1 MILFE
6 DEASAVP
13 TITIGED
20 VVSPARIKV
29 VGVGGGGGNA
39 VNRMIQAGIR
49 GVEFIAANTDLQVL
63 KVNRAAQKIQLG
75 LSTSKGMGAG
85 SNPEIGRTRRPR
97 GRRADRRGARR
108 APTWSSSPPA
118 WAAARGPARRPSSR
132 KIASEAGAL
141 VVAIVSKPFAFEGRR
156 KLRFAEDGI
165 AELREYVDT
174 LITIPNE
181 RLYAFVDRNITAW
194 EAFKIADDVLRQAV
208 QGISDLITVPGYVNV
223 DFADVKTVMENMGM
237 ALMGTGTATGEHR
250 AVEAAQKAISNPL
263 LEEQSIQGARA
274 ILINVT
280 GGEDLTL
287 AEFNEACQI
296 VQQAADDDANIIF
309 GLVQDGAMKDQVKVS
324 VIATGFDA
332 PVAARRVAAQVT
344 ERVRPQLTEEMVPE
358 DSGYGVN
365 LVNVRSPKDDI
376 FDIPTFLRQADGLS
390 RRLAP
395 ARSARVVT
403 AAGLE
408 FAVGSGATADAAEGG
423 AGWSSRAAGHCWR
436 RESSSPQRSSPRP
449 TCGRGSGSRSTR
461 PSSGSP
467 PAWRSPGSGC
477 SGPGNGG
484 WWRPARPAN
493 ACWLG
498 MPPCTR

>member
-6 DEASAVP
+6 DEGSTAPA
-13 TITIGED
+13 ITMGEEILT
-20 VVSPARIKV
+20 PARIKV

-63 KVNRAAQKIQLG
+63 RVNRAAQKIQLG
-75 LSTSKGMGAG
+75 ISTSKGMGAG
-85 SNPEIGRTRRPR
+85 SNPEIGRTAALEDAEKIAEALA
-97 GRRADRRGARR
+97 GSDMVFVTAGMGGGTGTGA
-108 APTWSSSPPA
+108 APVVA
-118 WAAARGPARRPSSR
+118 

-141 VVAIVSKPFAFEGRR
+141 VVAIVSKPFSFEGQR
-156 KLRFAEDGI
+156 KSRFAEAGI

-181 RLYAFVDRNITAW
+181 RLYAFVERNITAW
-194 EAFKIADDVLRQAV
+194 EAFRIADDVLRQAV

-309 GLVQDGAMKDQVKVS
+309 GLVQDGGMKDQVKVS

-332 PVAARRVAAQVT
+332 PVAARRAAEKPV
-344 ERVRPQLTEEMVPE
+344 ERTRLPLTEEPIPE

-365 LVNVRSPKDDI
+365 LVVSRNPKDDI
-376 FDIPTFLRQADGLS
+376 FDIPTFLRRQMD
-390 RRLAP
+390 
-395 ARSARVVT
+395 
-403 AAGLE
+403 
-408 FAVGSGATADAAEGG
+408 
-423 AGWSSRAAGHCWR
+423 
-436 RESSSPQRSSPRP
+436 
-449 TCGRGSGSRSTR
+449 
-461 PSSGSP
+461 
-467 PAWRSPGSGC
+467 
-477 SGPGNGG
+477 
-484 WWRPARPAN
+484 
-493 ACWLG
+493 
-498 MPPCTR
+498 

>member
-13 TITIGED
+13 MITIGED

-39 VNRMIQAGIR
+39 VNRMIQSGIR

-85 SNPEIGRTRRPR
+85 SNPEIGRTAALEDAERIAETLA
-97 GRRADRRGARR
+97 GSDMVFVTAGMGGGTGTGA
-108 APTWSSSPPA
+108 APVVA
-118 WAAARGPARRPSSR
+118 

-237 ALMGTGTATGEHR
+237 ALMGTGSATGEHR

-274 ILINVT
+274 ILINVS

-296 VQQAADDDANIIF
+296 VQAAADDDANIIF
-309 GLVQDGAMKDQVKVS
+309 GLVQDGGMKDQVKVS

-332 PVAARRVAAQVT
+332 PVAARRAAEKPA
-344 ERVRPQLTEEMVPE
+344 ERTRLPLSEEAIPE

-365 LVNVRSPKDDI
+365 LVQARSPKDDI
-376 FDIPTFLRQADGLS
+376 IDIPTFLRRQMD
-390 RRLAP
+390 
-395 ARSARVVT
+395 
-403 AAGLE
+403 
-408 FAVGSGATADAAEGG
+408 
-423 AGWSSRAAGHCWR
+423 
-436 RESSSPQRSSPRP
+436 
-449 TCGRGSGSRSTR
+449 
-461 PSSGSP
+461 
-467 PAWRSPGSGC
+467 
-477 SGPGNGG
+477 
-484 WWRPARPAN
+484 
-493 ACWLG
+493 
-498 MPPCTR
+498 

>member
-6 DEASAVP
+6 DEGSTAPS
-13 TITIGED
+13 ISLGEEILN
-20 VVSPARIKV
+20 PARIKV

-63 KVNRAAQKIQLG
+63 RVNRAAQKIQLG
-75 LSTSKGMGAG
+75 VATSKGMGAG
-85 SNPEIGRTRRPR
+85 SNPEIGRTAALEDAEKIAEALA
-97 GRRADRRGARR
+97 GSDMVFVTAGMGGGTGTGA
-108 APTWSSSPPA
+108 APVVA
-118 WAAARGPARRPSSR
+118 

-141 VVAIVSKPFAFEGRR
+141 VVAIVSKPFSFEGQR
-156 KLRFAEDGI
+156 KSRFAEAGI

-181 RLYAFVDRNITAW
+181 RLYAFVERNITAW
-194 EAFKIADDVLRQAV
+194 EAFRIADDVLRQAV

-237 ALMGTGTATGEHR
+237 ALMGTGMASGEHR

-309 GLVQDGAMKDQVKVS
+309 GLVQDGGMKDQVKVS

-332 PVAARRVAAQVT
+332 PVAARRATDKPA
-344 ERVRPQLTEEMVPE
+344 ERTRLPLAEEAIPE

-365 LVNVRSPKDDI
+365 LVQARSPKDDI
-376 FDIPTFLRQADGLS
+376 FDIPTFLRRQMD
-390 RRLAP
+390 
-395 ARSARVVT
+395 
-403 AAGLE
+403 
-408 FAVGSGATADAAEGG
+408 
-423 AGWSSRAAGHCWR
+423 
-436 RESSSPQRSSPRP
+436 
-449 TCGRGSGSRSTR
+449 
-461 PSSGSP
+461 
-467 PAWRSPGSGC
+467 
-477 SGPGNGG
+477 
-484 WWRPARPAN
+484 
-493 ACWLG
+493 
-498 MPPCTR
+498 

>member
-6 DEASAVP
+6 DEGSTAPS
-13 TITIGED
+13 ISLGEEILN
-20 VVSPARIKV
+20 PARIKV

-63 KVNRAAQKIQLG
+63 RVNRAAQKIQLG
-75 LSTSKGMGAG
+75 ISTSKGMGAG
-85 SNPEIGRTRRPR
+85 SNPEIGRTAALEDAEKIAEALA
-97 GRRADRRGARR
+97 GSDMVFVTAGMGGGTGTGA
-108 APTWSSSPPA
+108 APVVA
-118 WAAARGPARRPSSR
+118 

-141 VVAIVSKPFAFEGRR
+141 VVAIVSKPFSFEGQR
-156 KLRFAEDGI
+156 KSRFAEAGI

-181 RLYAFVDRNITAW
+181 RLYAFVERNITAW
-194 EAFKIADDVLRQAV
+194 EAFRIADDVLRQAV

-274 ILINVT
+274 ILINVS

-309 GLVQDGAMKDQVKVS
+309 GLVQDGGMKDQVKVS

-332 PVAARRVAAQVT
+332 PVAARRAAEKPV
-344 ERVRPQLTEEMVPE
+344 ERTRLPLTEEPIPE

-365 LVNVRSPKDDI
+365 LVVSRNPKDDI
-376 FDIPTFLRQADGLS
+376 FDIPTFLRRQMD
-390 RRLAP
+390 
-395 ARSARVVT
+395 
-403 AAGLE
+403 
-408 FAVGSGATADAAEGG
+408 
-423 AGWSSRAAGHCWR
+423 
-436 RESSSPQRSSPRP
+436 
-449 TCGRGSGSRSTR
+449 
-461 PSSGSP
+461 
-467 PAWRSPGSGC
+467 
-477 SGPGNGG
+477 
-484 WWRPARPAN
+484 
-493 ACWLG
+493 
-498 MPPCTR
+498 

>member
-6 DEASAVP
+6 EEGSSVP
-13 TITIGED
+13 AITMTED
-20 VVSPARIKV
+20 VTNPARIKV

-49 GVEFIAANTDLQVL
+49 GVDFIAANTDLQVL

-85 SNPEIGRTRRPR
+85 SNPEIGRTAALEDAERIAEALS
-97 GRRADRRGARR
+97 GSDMVFVTAGMGGGTGTGA
-108 APTWSSSPPA
+108 APVVA
-118 WAAARGPARRPSSR
+118 

-156 KLRFAEDGI
+156 KLRFAEEGI

-181 RLYAFVDRNITAW
+181 RLYAFVERNITAW

-237 ALMGTGTATGEHR
+237 ALMGTGTASGEHR

-309 GLVQDGAMKDQVKVS
+309 GLVQDGGMKEQVKVS

-332 PVAARRVAAQVT
+332 PVAAARRVAAQAP
-344 ERVRPQLTEEMVPE
+344 ERARLPLAEEILPE

-376 FDIPTFLRQADGLS
+376 FDIPTFLRRQMD
-390 RRLAP
+390 
-395 ARSARVVT
+395 
-403 AAGLE
+403 
-408 FAVGSGATADAAEGG
+408 
-423 AGWSSRAAGHCWR
+423 
-436 RESSSPQRSSPRP
+436 
-449 TCGRGSGSRSTR
+449 
-461 PSSGSP
+461 
-467 PAWRSPGSGC
+467 
-477 SGPGNGG
+477 
-484 WWRPARPAN
+484 
-493 ACWLG
+493 
-498 MPPCTR
+498 

>member
-6 DEASAVP
+6 DEGSTAPS
-13 TITIGED
+13 ITMGEEILT
-20 VVSPARIKV
+20 PARIKV

-63 KVNRAAQKIQLG
+63 RVNRAAQKIQLG
-75 LSTSKGMGAG
+75 VATSKGMGAG
-85 SNPEIGRTRRPR
+85 SNPEIGRTAALEDAEKIAEALA
-97 GRRADRRGARR
+97 GSDMVFVTAGMGGGTGTGA
-108 APTWSSSPPA
+108 APVVA
-118 WAAARGPARRPSSR
+118 
-132 KIASEAGAL
+132 KLASEAGAL
-141 VVAIVSKPFAFEGRR
+141 VVAIVSKPFSFEGQR
-156 KLRFAEDGI
+156 KSRFAEAGI

-181 RLYAFVDRNITAW
+181 RLYAFVERNITAW
-194 EAFKIADDVLRQAV
+194 EAFRIADDVLRQAV

-309 GLVQDGAMKDQVKVS
+309 GLVQDGGMKDQVKVS

-332 PVAARRVAAQVT
+332 PVAARRAT
-344 ERVRPQLTEEMVPE
+344 EKPVERTRLPLAEEAIPE

-365 LVNVRSPKDDI
+365 LVVSRSPKDDM
-376 FDIPTFLRQADGLS
+376 FDIPTFLRRQMD
-390 RRLAP
+390 
-395 ARSARVVT
+395 
-403 AAGLE
+403 
-408 FAVGSGATADAAEGG
+408 
-423 AGWSSRAAGHCWR
+423 
-436 RESSSPQRSSPRP
+436 
-449 TCGRGSGSRSTR
+449 
-461 PSSGSP
+461 
-467 PAWRSPGSGC
+467 
-477 SGPGNGG
+477 
-484 WWRPARPAN
+484 
-493 ACWLG
+493 
-498 MPPCTR
+498 

>member
-6 DEASAVP
+6 DEGTAAPS
-13 TITIGED
+13 ITIGED
-20 VVSPARIKV
+20 VMTPARIKV

-63 KVNRAAQKIQLG
+63 RVNRAVQKIQLG
-75 LSTSKGMGAG
+75 VATSKGMGAG
-85 SNPEIGRTRRPR
+85 SNPEIGK
-97 GRRADRRGARR
+97 
-108 APTWSSSPPA
+108 
-118 WAAARGPARRPSSR
+118 AAALEDAERIAEALSGSDMVFVTAGMGGGTGTGAAPVVA
-132 KIASEAGAL
+132 KLASEAGAL
-141 VVAIVSKPFAFEGRR
+141 VVAIVSKPFAFEGRK
-156 KLRFAEDGI
+156 KLRFAEEGI

-274 ILINVT
+274 ILINVS

-287 AEFNEACQI
+287 AELHEACEI
-296 VQQAADDDANIIF
+296 VQQAADDEANIIF
-309 GLVQDGAMKDQVKVS
+309 GLVQDPSLKDQVKVS

-332 PVAARRVAAQVT
+332 PVSRQRVPAAPTLERPRVPLV
-344 ERVRPQLTEEMVPE
+344 EEPLPE
-358 DSGYGVN
+358 ETPYGVN
-365 LVNVRSPKDDI
+365 LVNARAPKDDI
-376 FDIPTFLRQADGLS
+376 FDIPTFLRRQMD
-390 RRLAP
+390 
-395 ARSARVVT
+395 
-403 AAGLE
+403 
-408 FAVGSGATADAAEGG
+408 
-423 AGWSSRAAGHCWR
+423 
-436 RESSSPQRSSPRP
+436 
-449 TCGRGSGSRSTR
+449 
-461 PSSGSP
+461 
-467 PAWRSPGSGC
+467 
-477 SGPGNGG
+477 
-484 WWRPARPAN
+484 
-493 ACWLG
+493 
-498 MPPCTR
+498 

>member
-6 DEASAVP
+6 DESNVAPA
-13 TITIGED
+13 ITIGED
-20 VVSPARIKV
+20 LLTPARIKV

-63 KVNRAAQKIQLG
+63 KVNRAPTKIQLG
-75 LSTSKGMGAG
+75 LATSKGMGAG
-85 SNPEIGRTRRPR
+85 SNPEVGK
-97 GRRADRRGARR
+97 
-108 APTWSSSPPA
+108 
-118 WAAARGPARRPSSR
+118 AAALEDAEQIAAALAGSDMVFVTAGMGGGTGTGAAPVVA

-141 VVAIVSKPFAFEGRR
+141 VVAIVSKPFSFEGRR

-237 ALMGTGTATGEHR
+237 ALMGTGSATGEHR

-309 GLVQDGAMKDQVKVS
+309 GLVQDAAMKDQVKVS

-332 PVAARRVAAQVT
+332 PVAARRVAAQPS
-344 ERVRPQLTEEMVPE
+344 ERARPPLSDELPPEE
-358 DSGYGVN
+358 SGYGVN

-376 FDIPTFLRQADGLS
+376 FDIPTFLRRQMD
-390 RRLAP
+390 
-395 ARSARVVT
+395 
-403 AAGLE
+403 
-408 FAVGSGATADAAEGG
+408 
-423 AGWSSRAAGHCWR
+423 
-436 RESSSPQRSSPRP
+436 
-449 TCGRGSGSRSTR
+449 
-461 PSSGSP
+461 
-467 PAWRSPGSGC
+467 
-477 SGPGNGG
+477 
-484 WWRPARPAN
+484 
-493 ACWLG
+493 
-498 MPPCTR
+498 

>member
-13 TITIGED
+13 AITIGED
-20 VVSPARIKV
+20 VVNPARIKV

-49 GVEFIAANTDLQVL
+49 GVDFIAANTDLQVL

-75 LSTSKGMGAG
+75 IATSKGMGAG
-85 SNPEIGRTRRPR
+85 SNPEIGRTAALEDAERIAESLT
-97 GRRADRRGARR
+97 GSDMVFVTAGMGGGTGTGA
-108 APTWSSSPPA
+108 APVVA
-118 WAAARGPARRPSSR
+118 

-141 VVAIVSKPFAFEGRR
+141 VVAIVSKPFSFEGRR
-156 KLRFAEDGI
+156 KLRFAEEGI

-296 VQQAADDDANIIF
+296 VQQAADEDANIIF
-309 GLVQDGAMKDQVKVS
+309 GLVQDGGMQEQVKVS

-332 PVAARRVAAQVT
+332 PVAARRVAAQPS
-344 ERVRPQLTEEMVPE
+344 EKARLPLAEEALPE

-365 LVNVRSPKDDI
+365 LVNVRNPKDDI
-376 FDIPTFLRQADGLS
+376 FDIPTFLRRQMD
-390 RRLAP
+390 
-395 ARSARVVT
+395 
-403 AAGLE
+403 
-408 FAVGSGATADAAEGG
+408 
-423 AGWSSRAAGHCWR
+423 
-436 RESSSPQRSSPRP
+436 
-449 TCGRGSGSRSTR
+449 
-461 PSSGSP
+461 
-467 PAWRSPGSGC
+467 
-477 SGPGNGG
+477 
-484 WWRPARPAN
+484 
-493 ACWLG
+493 
-498 MPPCTR
+498 

>member
-1 MILFE
+1 
-6 DEASAVP
+6 
-13 TITIGED
+13 
-20 VVSPARIKV
+20 PARIKV

-49 GVEFIAANTDLQVL
+49 GVDFLAANTDLQVL

-75 LSTSKGMGAG
+75 IATSKGMGAG
-85 SNPEIGRTRRPR
+85 SNPEIGRTAALEDAERIAEALS
-97 GRRADRRGARR
+97 GSDMVFVTAGMGGGTGTGA
-108 APTWSSSPPA
+108 APVVA
-118 WAAARGPARRPSSR
+118 

-156 KLRFAEDGI
+156 KLRYAEEGI

-309 GLVQDGAMKDQVKVS
+309 GLVQDAALHDQVKVS

-332 PVAARRVAAQVT
+332 PVAARRAAAQVA
-344 ERVRPQLTEEMVPE
+344 ERPRLPIAEELVPE

-365 LVNVRSPKDDI
+365 LVNVRGPKDDI
-376 FDIPTFLRQADGLS
+376 FDIPTFLRRQMD
-390 RRLAP
+390 
-395 ARSARVVT
+395 
-403 AAGLE
+403 
-408 FAVGSGATADAAEGG
+408 
-423 AGWSSRAAGHCWR
+423 
-436 RESSSPQRSSPRP
+436 
-449 TCGRGSGSRSTR
+449 
-461 PSSGSP
+461 
-467 PAWRSPGSGC
+467 
-477 SGPGNGG
+477 
-484 WWRPARPAN
+484 
-493 ACWLG
+493 
-498 MPPCTR
+498 

>member
-6 DEASAVP
+6 DEGSTAPA
-13 TITIGED
+13 ITLGEEILN
-20 VVSPARIKV
+20 PARIKV

-63 KVNRAAQKIQLG
+63 RVNRAAQKIQLG
-75 LSTSKGMGAG
+75 VATSKGMGAG
-85 SNPEIGRTRRPR
+85 SNPEIGRTAALEDAEKIAEALA
-97 GRRADRRGARR
+97 GSDMVFVTAGMGGGTGTGA
-108 APTWSSSPPA
+108 APVVA
-118 WAAARGPARRPSSR
+118 

-141 VVAIVSKPFAFEGRR
+141 VVAIVSKPFSFEGQR
-156 KLRFAEDGI
+156 KSRFAEAGI

-181 RLYAFVDRNITAW
+181 RLYAFVERNITAW
-194 EAFKIADDVLRQAV
+194 EAFRIADDVLRQAV

-332 PVAARRVAAQVT
+332 PVAARRAAET
-344 ERVRPQLTEEMVPE
+344 PIERTRLPLSEEAIPE

-365 LVNVRSPKDDI
+365 HVQARSPKDDI
-376 FDIPTFLRQADGLS
+376 FDIPTFLRRQMD
-390 RRLAP
+390 
-395 ARSARVVT
+395 
-403 AAGLE
+403 
-408 FAVGSGATADAAEGG
+408 
-423 AGWSSRAAGHCWR
+423 
-436 RESSSPQRSSPRP
+436 
-449 TCGRGSGSRSTR
+449 
-461 PSSGSP
+461 
-467 PAWRSPGSGC
+467 
-477 SGPGNGG
+477 
-484 WWRPARPAN
+484 
-493 ACWLG
+493 
-498 MPPCTR
+498 

>member
-1 MILFE
+1 MTLFE
-6 DEASAVP
+6 DEGSTVP
-13 TITIGED
+13 AITMTED
-20 VVSPARIKV
+20 VTNPARIKV

-49 GVEFIAANTDLQVL
+49 GVDFIAANTDLQVL

-75 LSTSKGMGAG
+75 LATSKGMGAG
-85 SNPEIGRTRRPR
+85 SNPEIGRTAALEDAERIAEALS
-97 GRRADRRGARR
+97 GSDMVFVTAGMGGGTGTGA
-108 APTWSSSPPA
+108 APVVA
-118 WAAARGPARRPSSR
+118 

-156 KLRFAEDGI
+156 KLRFAEEGI

-274 ILINVT
+274 ILINVS

-287 AEFNEACQI
+287 AELHEACEI
-296 VQQAADDDANIIF
+296 VQQAADDEANIIF
-309 GLVQDGAMKDQVKVS
+309 GLVQDPALKDQVKVS

-332 PVAARRVAAQVT
+332 PVSRQRVPAAPT
-344 ERVRPQLTEEMVPE
+344 IERPRPLVEEPLPE
-358 DSGYGVN
+358 ESAYGVN
-365 LVNVRSPKDDI
+365 LLNGPRAPKDDI
-376 FDIPTFLRQADGLS
+376 FDIPTFLRRQMD
-390 RRLAP
+390 
-395 ARSARVVT
+395 
-403 AAGLE
+403 
-408 FAVGSGATADAAEGG
+408 
-423 AGWSSRAAGHCWR
+423 
-436 RESSSPQRSSPRP
+436 
-449 TCGRGSGSRSTR
+449 
-461 PSSGSP
+461 
-467 PAWRSPGSGC
+467 
-477 SGPGNGG
+477 
-484 WWRPARPAN
+484 
-493 ACWLG
+493 
-498 MPPCTR
+498 

>member
-6 DEASAVP
+6 DEGSTAPS
-13 TITIGED
+13 ISLGEEILT
-20 VVSPARIKV
+20 PARIKV

-63 KVNRAAQKIQLG
+63 RVNRAGQKIQLG
-75 LSTSKGMGAG
+75 ISTSKGMGAG
-85 SNPEIGRTRRPR
+85 SNPEIGRTAALEDAEKIAEALA
-97 GRRADRRGARR
+97 GSDMVFVTAGMGGGTGTGA
-108 APTWSSSPPA
+108 APVVA
-118 WAAARGPARRPSSR
+118 

-141 VVAIVSKPFAFEGRR
+141 VVAIVSKPFAFEGQR
-156 KLRFAEDGI
+156 KSRFAEAGI

-181 RLYAFVDRNITAW
+181 RLYAFVERNITAW
-194 EAFKIADDVLRQAV
+194 EAFRIADDVLRQAV

-309 GLVQDGAMKDQVKVS
+309 GLVQDGGMKDQVKVS

-332 PVAARRVAAQVT
+332 PVAARRAAEKPV
-344 ERVRPQLTEEMVPE
+344 ERTRLPLTEEPIPE

-365 LVNVRSPKDDI
+365 LVQTRNPKDDI
-376 FDIPTFLRQADGLS
+376 FDIPTFLRRQMD
-390 RRLAP
+390 
-395 ARSARVVT
+395 
-403 AAGLE
+403 
-408 FAVGSGATADAAEGG
+408 
-423 AGWSSRAAGHCWR
+423 
-436 RESSSPQRSSPRP
+436 
-449 TCGRGSGSRSTR
+449 
-461 PSSGSP
+461 
-467 PAWRSPGSGC
+467 
-477 SGPGNGG
+477 
-484 WWRPARPAN
+484 
-493 ACWLG
+493 
-498 MPPCTR
+498 

>member
-1 MILFE
+1 MVFVT
-6 DEASAVP
+6 A
-13 TITIGED
+13 GM
-20 VVSPARIKV
+20 
-29 VGVGGGGGNA
+29 GGGTGTG
-39 VNRMIQAGIR
+39 
-49 GVEFIAANTDLQVL
+49 AAPV
-63 KVNRAAQKIQLG
+63 VA
-75 LSTSKGMGAG
+75 
-85 SNPEIGRTRRPR
+85 
-97 GRRADRRGARR
+97 
-108 APTWSSSPPA
+108 
-118 WAAARGPARRPSSR
+118 

-309 GLVQDGAMKDQVKVS
+309 GLVQDAAMKDQVKVS

-332 PVAARRVAAQVT
+332 PVAARRVAAQPT
-344 ERVRPQLTEEMVPE
+344 ERARPPLTEEMVPE
-358 DSGYGVN
+358 ESGYGVN

-376 FDIPTFLRQADGLS
+376 FDIPTFLRRQMD
-390 RRLAP
+390 
-395 ARSARVVT
+395 
-403 AAGLE
+403 
-408 FAVGSGATADAAEGG
+408 
-423 AGWSSRAAGHCWR
+423 
-436 RESSSPQRSSPRP
+436 
-449 TCGRGSGSRSTR
+449 
-461 PSSGSP
+461 
-467 PAWRSPGSGC
+467 
-477 SGPGNGG
+477 
-484 WWRPARPAN
+484 
-493 ACWLG
+493 
-498 MPPCTR
+498 

>member
-6 DEASAVP
+6 DEGSTAPS
-13 TITIGED
+13 ITLGEEILN
-20 VVSPARIKV
+20 PARIKV

-63 KVNRAAQKIQLG
+63 RVNRAAQKIQLG
-75 LSTSKGMGAG
+75 MATSKGMGAG
-85 SNPEIGRTRRPR
+85 SNPEIGRTAALEDAEKIAEALA
-97 GRRADRRGARR
+97 GSDMVFVTAGMGGGTGTGA
-108 APTWSSSPPA
+108 APVVA
-118 WAAARGPARRPSSR
+118 

-141 VVAIVSKPFAFEGRR
+141 VVAIVSKPFSFEGQR
-156 KLRFAEDGI
+156 KSRFAEAGI

-181 RLYAFVDRNITAW
+181 RLYAFVERNITAW
-194 EAFKIADDVLRQAV
+194 EAFRIADDVLRQAV

-332 PVAARRVAAQVT
+332 PVAARRASEKPA
-344 ERVRPQLTEEMVPE
+344 ERTRLPLAEEAIPE

-365 LVNVRSPKDDI
+365 LVQARSPKDDI
-376 FDIPTFLRQADGLS
+376 FDIPTFLRRQMD
-390 RRLAP
+390 
-395 ARSARVVT
+395 
-403 AAGLE
+403 
-408 FAVGSGATADAAEGG
+408 
-423 AGWSSRAAGHCWR
+423 
-436 RESSSPQRSSPRP
+436 
-449 TCGRGSGSRSTR
+449 
-461 PSSGSP
+461 
-467 PAWRSPGSGC
+467 
-477 SGPGNGG
+477 
-484 WWRPARPAN
+484 
-493 ACWLG
+493 
-498 MPPCTR
+498 

>member
-6 DEASAVP
+6 DEGSTAPS
-13 TITIGED
+13 ITMGEEILT
-20 VVSPARIKV
+20 PARIKV

-63 KVNRAAQKIQLG
+63 RVNRAAQKIQLG
-75 LSTSKGMGAG
+75 MATSKGMGAG
-85 SNPEIGRTRRPR
+85 SNPEIGRTAALEDAEKIAEALA
-97 GRRADRRGARR
+97 GSDMVFVTAGMGGGTGTGA
-108 APTWSSSPPA
+108 APVVA
-118 WAAARGPARRPSSR
+118 

-141 VVAIVSKPFAFEGRR
+141 VVAIVSKPFSFEGQR
-156 KLRFAEDGI
+156 KSRFAEAGI

-181 RLYAFVDRNITAW
+181 RLYAFVERNITAW
-194 EAFKIADDVLRQAV
+194 EAFRIADDVLRQAV

-309 GLVQDGAMKDQVKVS
+309 GLVQDGGMKDQVKVS

-332 PVAARRVAAQVT
+332 PVAARRAT
-344 ERVRPQLTEEMVPE
+344 EKPVERTRLPLSEEAIPE

-365 LVNVRSPKDDI
+365 LVQARSPKDDI
-376 FDIPTFLRQADGLS
+376 FDIPTFLRRQMD
-390 RRLAP
+390 
-395 ARSARVVT
+395 
-403 AAGLE
+403 
-408 FAVGSGATADAAEGG
+408 
-423 AGWSSRAAGHCWR
+423 
-436 RESSSPQRSSPRP
+436 
-449 TCGRGSGSRSTR
+449 
-461 PSSGSP
+461 
-467 PAWRSPGSGC
+467 
-477 SGPGNGG
+477 
-484 WWRPARPAN
+484 
-493 ACWLG
+493 
-498 MPPCTR
+498 

>member
-6 DEASAVP
+6 DEGSTTPA
-13 TITIGED
+13 ITMGEEILT
-20 VVSPARIKV
+20 PARIKV

-63 KVNRAAQKIQLG
+63 RVNRAAQKIQLG
-75 LSTSKGMGAG
+75 ISTSKGMGAG
-85 SNPEIGRTRRPR
+85 SNPEIGRTAALEDAEKIAEALA
-97 GRRADRRGARR
+97 GSDMVFVTAGMGGGTGTGA
-108 APTWSSSPPA
+108 APVVA
-118 WAAARGPARRPSSR
+118 
-132 KIASEAGAL
+132 KLASEAGAL
-141 VVAIVSKPFAFEGRR
+141 VVAIVSKPFSFEGQR
-156 KLRFAEDGI
+156 KSRFAEAGI

-194 EAFKIADDVLRQAV
+194 EAFRIADDVLRQAV

-332 PVAARRVAAQVT
+332 PVAAARRVT
-344 ERVRPQLTEEMVPE
+344 EKPVERTRLPLAEEPIPE

-365 LVNVRSPKDDI
+365 LVQTRSPKDDI
-376 FDIPTFLRQADGLS
+376 FDIPTFLRRQMD
-390 RRLAP
+390 
-395 ARSARVVT
+395 
-403 AAGLE
+403 
-408 FAVGSGATADAAEGG
+408 
-423 AGWSSRAAGHCWR
+423 
-436 RESSSPQRSSPRP
+436 
-449 TCGRGSGSRSTR
+449 
-461 PSSGSP
+461 
-467 PAWRSPGSGC
+467 
-477 SGPGNGG
+477 
-484 WWRPARPAN
+484 
-493 ACWLG
+493 
-498 MPPCTR
+498 

>member
-6 DEASAVP
+6 DEGSTTPA
-13 TITIGED
+13 ITMGEEILT
-20 VVSPARIKV
+20 PARIKV

-63 KVNRAAQKIQLG
+63 RVNRAAQKIQLG
-75 LSTSKGMGAG
+75 ISTSKGMGAG
-85 SNPEIGRTRRPR
+85 SNPEIGRTAALEDAEKIAEALA
-97 GRRADRRGARR
+97 GSDMVFVTAGMGGGTGTGA
-108 APTWSSSPPA
+108 APVVA
-118 WAAARGPARRPSSR
+118 
-132 KIASEAGAL
+132 KLASEAGAL
-141 VVAIVSKPFAFEGRR
+141 VVAIVSKPFSFEGQR
-156 KLRFAEDGI
+156 KSRFAEAGI

-194 EAFKIADDVLRQAV
+194 EAFRIADDVLRQAV

-274 ILINVT
+274 ILINVS

-287 AEFNEACQI
+287 AELHEACRI

-309 GLVQDGAMKDQVKVS
+309 GLVQDAAMKDQVKVS

-332 PVAARRVAAQVT
+332 PAAAVRRPAAQVAKRT
-344 ERVRPQLTEEMVPE
+344 RLPIAEEPIPE
-358 DSGYGVN
+358 DHGYGPN
-365 LVNVRSPKDDI
+365 LVNARVPKDDI
-376 FDIPTFLRQADGLS
+376 FDIPTFLRRQMD
-390 RRLAP
+390 
-395 ARSARVVT
+395 
-403 AAGLE
+403 
-408 FAVGSGATADAAEGG
+408 
-423 AGWSSRAAGHCWR
+423 
-436 RESSSPQRSSPRP
+436 
-449 TCGRGSGSRSTR
+449 
-461 PSSGSP
+461 
-467 PAWRSPGSGC
+467 
-477 SGPGNGG
+477 
-484 WWRPARPAN
+484 
-493 ACWLG
+493 
-498 MPPCTR
+498 

>member
-6 DEASAVP
+6 DEGSAAP
-13 TITIGED
+13 SITIGED
-20 VVSPARIKV
+20 VMTPARIKV

-49 GVEFIAANTDLQVL
+49 GVDFIAANTDLQVL

-85 SNPEIGRTRRPR
+85 SNPDIGRTAALEDAERIAEALS
-97 GRRADRRGARR
+97 GSDMVFVTAGMGGGTGTGA
-108 APTWSSSPPA
+108 APVVA
-118 WAAARGPARRPSSR
+118 

-156 KLRFAEDGI
+156 KLRFAEEGI

-309 GLVQDGAMKDQVKVS
+309 GLVQDGGMKEQVKVS

-332 PVAARRVAAQVT
+332 PVAARRAAVQQA
-344 ERVRPQLTEEMVPE
+344 ERARLPLTEEILPE

-376 FDIPTFLRQADGLS
+376 FDIPTFLRRQMD
-390 RRLAP
+390 
-395 ARSARVVT
+395 
-403 AAGLE
+403 
-408 FAVGSGATADAAEGG
+408 
-423 AGWSSRAAGHCWR
+423 
-436 RESSSPQRSSPRP
+436 
-449 TCGRGSGSRSTR
+449 
-461 PSSGSP
+461 
-467 PAWRSPGSGC
+467 
-477 SGPGNGG
+477 
-484 WWRPARPAN
+484 
-493 ACWLG
+493 
-498 MPPCTR
+498 

>member
-1 MILFE
+1 M
-6 DEASAVP
+6 
-13 TITIGED
+13 
-20 VVSPARIKV
+20 
-29 VGVGGGGGNA
+29 
-39 VNRMIQAGIR
+39 
-49 GVEFIAANTDLQVL
+49 EFIAANTDLQVL

-85 SNPEIGRTRRPR
+85 VEPRGRPRRPR
-97 GRRADRRGARR
+97 SRTPSGSPRRSPGSDMVFVTAGMGGGTGTGA
-108 APTWSSSPPA
+108 APVVA
-118 WAAARGPARRPSSR
+118 

-309 GLVQDGAMKDQVKVS
+309 GLVQDARDEGPGEGQRHRDRLRR
-324 VIATGFDA
+324 
-332 PVAARRVAAQVT
+332 PRRRRAASPPQPT
-344 ERVRPQLTEEMVPE
+344 ERARLPLTEETVP
-358 DSGYGVN
+358 GG
-365 LVNVRSPKDDI
+365 LG
-376 FDIPTFLRQADGLS
+376 LRREPRQRAEPEGRHLRHPDVPPAADGLTG
-390 RRLAP
+390 RTAP
-395 ARSARVVT
+395 GRGVASARVVRRR
-403 AAGLE
+403 
-408 FAVGSGATADAAEGG
+408 GG
-423 AGWSSRAAGHCWR
+423 AGRRCGAASCGRAA
-436 RESSSPQRSSPRP
+436 SSSASARRARRAGGAAASGGPSSG
-449 TCGRGSGSRSTR
+449 TSGSRRRGSR
-461 PSSGSP
+461 PP
-467 PAWRSPGSGC
+467 RRRRATPG
-477 SGPGNGG
+477 
-484 WWRPARPAN
+484 
-493 ACWLG
+493 
-498 MPPCTR
+498 

>member
-6 DEASAVP
+6 DEASTTPA
-13 TITIGED
+13 ITMGEEILT
-20 VVSPARIKV
+20 PARIKV

-63 KVNRAAQKIQLG
+63 RVNRAAQKIQLG

-85 SNPEIGRTRRPR
+85 SNPEIGRTAALEDAEKIAEALA
-97 GRRADRRGARR
+97 GSDMVFVTAGMGGGTGTGA
-108 APTWSSSPPA
+108 APVVA
-118 WAAARGPARRPSSR
+118 
-132 KIASEAGAL
+132 KLASEAGAL
-141 VVAIVSKPFAFEGRR
+141 VVAIVSKPFSFEGQR
-156 KLRFAEDGI
+156 KSRFAEAGI

-194 EAFKIADDVLRQAV
+194 EAFRIADDVLRQAV

-309 GLVQDGAMKDQVKVS
+309 GLVQDGGMKEQVKVS

-332 PVAARRVAAQVT
+332 PVAARRAAEKPV
-344 ERVRPQLTEEMVPE
+344 ERPRLPLAEEAIPE

-365 LVNVRSPKDDI
+365 LVQTRSPKDDI
-376 FDIPTFLRQADGLS
+376 FDIPTFLRRQMD
-390 RRLAP
+390 
-395 ARSARVVT
+395 
-403 AAGLE
+403 
-408 FAVGSGATADAAEGG
+408 
-423 AGWSSRAAGHCWR
+423 
-436 RESSSPQRSSPRP
+436 
-449 TCGRGSGSRSTR
+449 
-461 PSSGSP
+461 
-467 PAWRSPGSGC
+467 
-477 SGPGNGG
+477 
-484 WWRPARPAN
+484 
-493 ACWLG
+493 
-498 MPPCTR
+498 

>member
-13 TITIGED
+13 AITIGED
-20 VVSPARIKV
+20 VVNPARIKV

-49 GVEFIAANTDLQVL
+49 GVDFIAANTDLQVL

-75 LSTSKGMGAG
+75 IATSKGMGAG
-85 SNPEIGRTRRPR
+85 SNPEIGRTAALEDAERIAEALT
-97 GRRADRRGARR
+97 GSDMVFVTAGMGGGTGTGA
-108 APTWSSSPPA
+108 APVVA
-118 WAAARGPARRPSSR
+118 

-141 VVAIVSKPFAFEGRR
+141 VVAIVSKPFSFEGRR
-156 KLRFAEDGI
+156 KLRFAEEGI

-296 VQQAADDDANIIF
+296 VQQAADEDANIIF
-309 GLVQDGAMKDQVKVS
+309 GLVQDGGMQEQVKVS

-332 PVAARRVAAQVT
+332 PVAARRVAAQPA
-344 ERVRPQLTEEMVPE
+344 ERARLPLAEEALPE

-365 LVNVRSPKDDI
+365 LVNVRNPKDDI
-376 FDIPTFLRQADGLS
+376 FDIPTFLRRQMD
-390 RRLAP
+390 
-395 ARSARVVT
+395 
-403 AAGLE
+403 
-408 FAVGSGATADAAEGG
+408 
-423 AGWSSRAAGHCWR
+423 
-436 RESSSPQRSSPRP
+436 
-449 TCGRGSGSRSTR
+449 
-461 PSSGSP
+461 
-467 PAWRSPGSGC
+467 
-477 SGPGNGG
+477 
-484 WWRPARPAN
+484 
-493 ACWLG
+493 
-498 MPPCTR
+498 

>member
-6 DEASAVP
+6 DEGSTAPS
-13 TITIGED
+13 ITLGEEILN
-20 VVSPARIKV
+20 PARIKV

-63 KVNRAAQKIQLG
+63 RVNRAAQKIQLG
-75 LSTSKGMGAG
+75 MATSKGMGAG
-85 SNPEIGRTRRPR
+85 SNPEIGRTAALEDAEKIAEALA
-97 GRRADRRGARR
+97 GSDMVFVTAGMGGGTGTGA
-108 APTWSSSPPA
+108 APVVA
-118 WAAARGPARRPSSR
+118 

-141 VVAIVSKPFAFEGRR
+141 VVAIVSKPFSFEGQR
-156 KLRFAEDGI
+156 KGRFAEAGI

-181 RLYAFVDRNITAW
+181 RLYAFVERNITAW
-194 EAFKIADDVLRQAV
+194 EAFRIADDVLRQAV

-332 PVAARRVAAQVT
+332 PVAARRASEKPA
-344 ERVRPQLTEEMVPE
+344 ERTRLPLAEEAIPE

-365 LVNVRSPKDDI
+365 LVQARSPKDDI
-376 FDIPTFLRQADGLS
+376 FDIPTFLRRQMD
-390 RRLAP
+390 
-395 ARSARVVT
+395 
-403 AAGLE
+403 
-408 FAVGSGATADAAEGG
+408 
-423 AGWSSRAAGHCWR
+423 
-436 RESSSPQRSSPRP
+436 
-449 TCGRGSGSRSTR
+449 
-461 PSSGSP
+461 
-467 PAWRSPGSGC
+467 
-477 SGPGNGG
+477 
-484 WWRPARPAN
+484 
-493 ACWLG
+493 
-498 MPPCTR
+498 